1 MEPASKIIRP
11 RKGAP
16 AAAEK
21 AEVPEESRGEDSH
34 HQSRLR
40 LNKVF
45 LSHPVSFPF
54 LFSLQHPL
62 FSSLFSRENHQIFRA
77 LY

>member
-1 MEPASKIIRP
+1 MDPASKIIRP

-34 HQSRLR
+34 HQSRRGWAGRCGWPGR
-40 LNKVF
+40 LEDTQTNIRKK
-45 LSHPVSFPF
+45 
-54 LFSLQHPL
+54 
-62 FSSLFSRENHQIFRA
+62 
-77 LY
+77 